1 MAVAATQTA
10 EREAVASP
18 AIPRALPI
26 ALVAVGL
33 GLLAQL
39 LFFDVGIGIN
49 FPIAILAALLA
60 AWFAAPTF
68 PRLARPRDA
77 WLPVAALT
85 FASFVA
91 VRGDRTLVG
100 LDMLGSLALA
110 AASVA
115 SLGGLAIVAR
125 PAGAL
130 LVLALRLFA
139 AAFGGAVA
147 VLASARRALPE
158 GGLRRGLGPW
168 AAVLRGLLIAVPLVL
183 LFVALFSAADA
194 VFADYAGRLFEW
206 DLGLDAVIGRTV
218 VALVVA
224 WIATGALSFA
234 ARPGDDAA
242 EREAMTAWSRRPRLG
257 TVEVVTVLVALN
269 VVFLAFVIL
278 QAAYLF
284 GGQDT
289 LAATGLTYAEYA
301 RQGFFQLLAAAF
313 VVGALVLAAESF
325 VRDRTL
331 LYRAAIIGLVLMTV
345 VVLASAF
352 LRLRLY
358 QDAYGWTELRFYV
371 LAAIIWLAIGA
382 VMAVGTILANRS
394 GWLLHGMLALSMLFG
409 LAFNLIGPVR
419 FVAEQNVGRFIGPE
433 ALPQEDRAPLDVLY
447 LSGLGSDAVAPVLHF
462 LDSRSL
468 PGGFVSRTLNEMV
481 RTSGLDDEGNSAWQ
495 AWNFSREQARE
506 LLGR

>member
-1 MAVAATQTA
+1 
-10 EREAVASP
+10 
-18 AIPRALPI
+18 
-26 ALVAVGL
+26 VGL

-49 FPIAILAALLA
+49 FPTAILAALLA

-68 PRLARPRDA
+68 PRLTRPRDA
-77 WLPVAALT
+77 WLPAAALT

-115 SLGGLAIVAR
+115 SLGGLAVVSR

-147 VLASARRALPE
+147 VLASARLALPE
-158 GGLRRGLGPW
+158 GGLRRGIGPW
-168 AAVLRGLLIAVPLVL
+168 AAVLRGVLIAIPLVL
-183 LFVALFSAADA
+183 LFVTLFSAADA

-224 WIATGALSFA
+224 WIAAGALSFA

-242 EREAMTAWSRRPRLG
+242 ERGAMTAWTRRPRLG

-313 VVGALVLAAESF
+313 VVSALVLAAESF
-325 VRDRTL
+325 VRDRTV

-419 FVAEQNVGRFIGPE
+419 YVAEQNVARMRVSAE
-433 ALPQEDRAPLDVLY
+433 LAPGAYEGLDLY
-447 LSGLGSDAVAPVLHF
+447 YLTGLGSDVVPTVLGYVGN
-462 LDSRSL
+462 RPL
-468 PGGFVSRTLNEMV
+468 PQSILLRVDRELSEAAGLN
-481 RTSGLDDEGNSAWQ
+481 DEGNSAWQ